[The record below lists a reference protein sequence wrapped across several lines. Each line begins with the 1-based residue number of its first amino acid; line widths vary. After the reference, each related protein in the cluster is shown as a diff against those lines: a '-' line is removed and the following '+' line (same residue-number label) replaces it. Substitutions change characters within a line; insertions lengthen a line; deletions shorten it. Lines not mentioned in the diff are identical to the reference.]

1 MTTTTDVTA
10 TLTLH
15 RKAYREGIEI
25 DYEQE
30 VTVSGYVQPAD
41 RTSGLAEPY
50 VDDIIAHDTD
60 GREVDLSQAEEDRAV
75 DALRDRAGL

>member
-1 MTTTTDVTA
+1 MTTDITA

-25 DYEQE
+25 DYERE

-41 RTSGLAEPY
+41 RTSGLGQPY
-50 VDDIIAHDTD
+50 VDDIIAIDPAGHQ
-60 GREVDLSQAEEDRAV
+60 VDLSQAEEERAV
-75 DALRDRAGL
+75 QALLDRAGV

>member
-1 MTTTTDVTA
+1 MSDVTA

-41 RTSGLAEPY
+41 RTSGLGEPY
-50 VDDIIAHDTD
+50 IDDIIAHDATD